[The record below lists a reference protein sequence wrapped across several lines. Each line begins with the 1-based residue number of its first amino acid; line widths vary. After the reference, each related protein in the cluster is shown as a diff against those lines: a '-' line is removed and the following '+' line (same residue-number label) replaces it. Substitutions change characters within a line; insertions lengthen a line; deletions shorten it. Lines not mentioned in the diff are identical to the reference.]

1 MDSASSNL
9 ENNYAQEILNL
20 VNIERANAGVQNLS
34 LSDTLMDGAAIRAN
48 EITNYFS
55 HTRPDGTAC
64 TTVIENTYPSS
75 YNGENIAAGYQ
86 SAADVVNAWMNSTGH
101 RENILRSSYSELGV
115 GLAYD
120 ANSVYGY
127 HWVQLFGNPY
137 IAPKNP
143 EEGFSFVNY
152 GDSQIV
158 LEVGDN
164 FQGEVWAEN
173 VADLF
178 TVVAIDAVGNPNDL
192 ILAGNSISN
201 VIYGGSGNSS
211 LWGGTNI
218 GDDILVGGS
227 GADMFWY
234 GKYEGCDV
242 ILNASSSDIVN
253 LYDASLNEI
262 AATEISENQVAVRFS
277 TGTTLVINDSDQLTP
292 LFQLADGTHCRYN
305 RNIGQWQ
312 DS

>member
-1 MDSASSNL
+1 MDLS
-9 ENNYAQEILNL
+9 NYAQEVLNL
-20 VNIERANAGVQNLS
+20 VNIERAKVGVQNLS
-34 LSDTLMDGAAIRAN
+34 LSATLMDGAAIRAQ

-55 HTRPDGTAC
+55 HTRPDGTNC

-75 YNGENIAAGYQ
+75 YNGENIAAGYY
-86 SAADVVNAWMNSTGH
+86 SAEDVINGWMNSTGH

-152 GDSQIV
+152 GNSQIV
-158 LEVGDN
+158 LEVGDK

-173 VADLF
+173 VTDLF
-178 TVVAIDAVGNPNDL
+178 TVVGIDAEGNPNDL
-192 ILAGNSISN
+192 ILAGNSVSN
-201 VIYGGSGNSS
+201 VIFGGSGNSS
-211 LWGGTNI
+211 LWGGTNVS
-218 GDDILVGGS
+218 DDTLIGGS
-227 GADMFWY
+227 GTDMFWY

-242 ILNASSSDIVN
+242 VLNADSSDIVN

-262 AATEISENQVAVRFS
+262 AAVEISEYQVALRFT
-277 TGTTLVINDSDQLTP
+277 TGTTLLVDDSDRFTP

-305 RNIGQWQ
+305 RDLKQWQ